1 MKEPQDDTADRLTE
15 EEERELLQDIQRGLE
30 DIEAGRV
37 TPHEEA
43 MARLL
48 DRYRLEKDPRF
59 LQRIERSPK
68 SLGEGKS
75 VKLEDIQD

>member
-1 MKEPQDDTADRLTE
+1 MEEPQDDAADRLPE
-15 EEERELLQDIQRGLE
+15 EDEREFLQDIQRGLD

-37 TPHEEA
+37 IPHEEV

-48 DRYRLEKDPRF
+48 DRLEKDPRF
-59 LQRIERSPK
+59 LQRIERSRK
-68 SLGEGKS
+68 SLGEGKV